1 MFGNYVLEDNLR
13 WFRELCQQGMCW
25 PFTFYKLSTFFAF
38 VSNNQV
44 YDKQSQMQIKRAFCF
59 LFRGTVKKICG
70 HFFILYQPVLQVMTY
85 KTKTKRETKQR
96 EVRFSCSSSRSNN
109 MYIHL
114 PPMNL
119 LFGNPLDWQPANLRI
134 L

>member
-1 MFGNYVLEDNLR
+1 
-13 WFRELCQQGMCW
+13 
-25 PFTFYKLSTFFAF
+25 
-38 VSNNQV
+38 
-44 YDKQSQMQIKRAFCF
+44 MQIKRAFCF

-70 HFFILYQPVLQVMTY
+70 HFFILYQPVGHPLLQVMTP

-96 EVRFSCSSSRSNN
+96 EVKFSCSSSRSNN